1 MAQARKVDASKSDG
15 EEEAAPVASSS
26 SHTCTNKSNLTND
39 VEKSPRTTQARD
51 DDTTPTTS
59 KSNFPMRD
67 TSSSCRT
74 ASSNWVAGKTV
85 GIAGNMSPEEIFG
98 EGEDLVPMPLEE
110 SVFSSEAGEQFKLGD
125 TPIANEVYGDATATV
140 TGGAEG
146 ERGVASP
153 SVPSIVDSKIAA
165 VAPKT
170 TTAACATSGPSK
182 GKDINSLTK
191 YRKRKAEYLEESASI
206 LVDVDEFL
214 QRGDHA
220 SKYNDYELFAG
231 TCEEPTDRDVLLGRG
246 GLTNHHKGNK
256 LYREKIEAFKPYY
269 QKLSSKDEKQEFSM
283 CVVNFIHGYGGRF
296 LEKDVYSD
304 GWVEVEKNKARKKV
318 GQALRETLKH

>member
-15 EEEAAPVASSS
+15 EEIAPVASSS
-26 SHTCTNKSNLTND
+26 STTKKSNLTND
-39 VEKSPRTTQARD
+39 VEKSPRTTQARED
-51 DDTTPTTS
+51 DITPTTS

-74 ASSNWVAGKTV
+74 ASSNWVAGKAV

-110 SVFSSEAGEQFKLGD
+110 SVFSSEAEEQFELGD
-125 TPIANEVYGDATATV
+125 TPIPNEVDAAAATD
-140 TGGAEG
+140 TGGVEG
-146 ERGVASP
+146 ESSVASP
-153 SVPSIVDSKIAA
+153 SVPSIVESKIAA
-165 VAPKT
+165 VP
-170 TTAACATSGPSK
+170 TAAACDACATSGPSK
-182 GKDINSLTK
+182 GKDINSLKK

-220 SKYNDYELFAG
+220 SKYNKYELLTG

-256 LYREKIEAFKPYY
+256 LYREKIEDFKPYY
-269 QKLSSKDEKQEFSM
+269 QKLSSKDEKQEFSIM
-283 CVVNFIHGYGGRF
+283 VVNFVHGYGGRF
-296 LEKDVYSD
+296 LEKDIYSD